1 MRNSTRAEAIANM
14 LGQRSIVFVGM
25 MGSGK
30 TAIGRVVSNDLGLP
44 FFDSDAEIVAAAG
57 MSIPEI
63 FAQFGEGYFRSGERR
78 VITRLLAEGPCV
90 LSLGGGA
97 FVNPETRLEIA
108 RSGITIWL
116 RADVELLLSRVL
128 ARPHAR
134 PLLQTTDPRATLI
147 DLLERRTPIYALAD
161 IAVDSSRLSKRQTGD
176 DVLDA
181 LENWLTRR
189 ASALEE

>member
-134 PLLQTTDPRATLI
+134 PLLQTADPRATLI
-147 DLLERRTPIYALAD
+147 DLLEKRTPIYALAD

>member
-1 MRNSTRAEAIANM
+1 MRNSARADAIRKM

-57 MSIPEI
+57 MSIPDI
-63 FAQFGEGYFRSGERR
+63 FAQFGEEYFRNGERR
-78 VITRLLAEGPCV
+78 VISRLLAEGPCV

-97 FVNPETRLEIA
+97 FINTETRAEISRA
-108 RSGITIWL
+108 GVTVWL

-128 ARPHAR
+128 ARPHTR
-134 PLLQTTDPRATLI
+134 PLLQTADPRATLI
-147 DLLERRTPIYALAD
+147 DLLEKRSPIYALAD
-161 IAVDSSRLSKRQTGD
+161 IAVESSRMSKRQTGD
-176 DVLDA
+176 DVLNA
-181 LENWLTRR
+181 VESWLTRQ
-189 ASALEE
+189 APALEE